1 MKFKSIIFAAAALS
15 LGFAMTACDD
25 DDTTVVNEV
34 AVPVTELAVP
44 VAGQDWSV
52 DVTAS
57 VRPTV
62 SADASWI
69 VVAAPVAGENN
80 TYKLNFTIEPNED
93 NDGNVQAPRSAVIAI
108 SAFNSARYIKVSQE
122 GALDYNINY
131 GDLPMQSSAAE
142 IAAKMGV
149 GVNIGN
155 TLESVNVDNGNITAS
170 ETLWGNPAI
179 SSQYI
184 AGLKALGFNS
194 VRIPCAWVSH
204 YEKVKDFMGNDS
216 VTTTIDPKWI
226 ARVKEVVSYCVD
238 NDMYAV
244 LNDHWDAGWIEN
256 AIDQGYHS
264 SLAGQLADVWTQIAN
279 EFNAF
284 DEHLVFAGMNEPGM
298 GGQMTAPGLEAIT
311 KYEQAFIDAVRA
323 TGGNNATRTLIV
335 QGPETNIDKSC
346 DDSYVLPVDPVAD
359 RLMFE
364 VHFYDPYQ
372 FTIMDKDADWG
383 KIWWYWGDANLVA
396 GSDRNSG
403 EYGNEAYVAAQFKK
417 VHDKFV
423 ANGIPVIVGEYA
435 TSIRTDE
442 GIDKAKHEASRAY
455 WNEVV
460 TREALKNGCVPFY
473 WETGGDIN
481 RTNGTAINAYAIDG
495 IMKGKQQ

>member
-1 MKFKSIIFAAAALS
+1 MRNFKSIIFAAAALS

-52 DVTAS
+52 DITAS

-69 VVAAPVAGENN
+69 VVGSPVAGENN

-93 NDGNVQAPRSAVIAI
+93 ANGNAQAPRSATIAI

-122 GALDYNINY
+122 GVANDYNINY

-155 TLESVNVDNGNITAS
+155 TLEATGGENA
-170 ETLWGNPAI
+170 WGNPNI
-179 SSQYI
+179 NSQYI
-184 AGLKALGFNS
+184 AGLKALGFSS
-194 VRIPCAWVSH
+194 VRIPCNWVNH
-204 YEKVKDFMGNDS
+204 YAVEKDIMGNDS
-216 VTTTIDPKWI
+216 VTTTIDPNWI
-226 ARVKEVVSYCVD
+226 ACVKEVVSYCVD

-244 LNDHWDAGWIEN
+244 LNDHWDTGWIEN
-256 AIDQGYHS
+256 TIETGYHS
-264 SLAGQLADVWTQIAN
+264 SLAEQLADLWTQIGDA
-279 EFNAF
+279 FNAF
-284 DEHLVFAGMNEPGM
+284 DEHLVFAGMNEPGTD
-298 GGQMTAPGLEAIT
+298 GQITPGLEAIT
-311 KYEQAFIDAVRA
+311 KYEQAFINAVRA
-323 TGGNNATRTLIV
+323 TGGNNATRTLVV
-335 QGPETNIDKSC
+335 QGPQTNIDASC
-346 DDSYVLPVDPVAD
+346 ADSYVLPVDPVAD

-495 IMKGKQQ
+495 IMRGKQQ

>member
-1 MKFKSIIFAAAALS
+1 MRNFKSIIFAAAALS

-52 DVTAS
+52 DITAS

-69 VVAAPVAGENN
+69 VVGSPVAGENN

-93 NDGNVQAPRSAVIAI
+93 ANGNAQAPRSATIAI

-122 GALDYNINY
+122 GVANEYNINY
-131 GDLPMQSSAAE
+131 GDLPMQSSAVE

-155 TLESVNVDNGNITAS
+155 TLEATGGENA
-170 ETLWGNPAI
+170 WGNPNI
-179 SSQYI
+179 NSQYI
-184 AGLKALGFNS
+184 AGLKALGFSS
-194 VRIPCAWVSH
+194 VRIPCNWVNH
-204 YEKVKDFMGNDS
+204 YAVEKDIMGNDS
-216 VTTTIDPKWI
+216 VTTTIDPNWI

-244 LNDHWDAGWIEN
+244 LNDHWDTGWIEN
-256 AIDQGYHS
+256 TIETGYHS
-264 SLAGQLADVWTQIAN
+264 SLAEQLADLWTQIGDA
-279 EFNAF
+279 FNAF
-284 DEHLVFAGMNEPGM
+284 DEHLVFAGMNEPGVD
-298 GGQMTAPGLEAIT
+298 GQITAPGLEAIT
-311 KYEQAFIDAVRA
+311 KYEQAFINAVRA
-323 TGGNNATRTLIV
+323 TGGNNATRTLVV
-335 QGPETNIDKSC
+335 QGPQTNIDASC
-346 DDSYVLPVDPVAD
+346 ADSYVLPVDPVAD